1 MRIRVRKR
9 DENMIRVEMNK
20 PGWREEVISG
30 RGIKK
35 DGKINQKKMASS
47 SHDACLLSAF

>member
-9 DENMIRVEMNK
+9 DENIIRVKMNK

-30 RGIKK
+30 RRIKK
-35 DGKINQKKMASS
+35 DGKIHHTVWLRLHMTPV
-47 SHDACLLSAF
+47 LSAF